1 MKASEIRR
9 KFLDFFASK
18 GHKIEPSAPLVPID
32 DPSLLWINAG
42 MAPLK
47 KYFDGRLVPDNPRIA
62 NAQKCIRTND
72 IENVGKTARHH
83 TLFEMLGNFS
93 IGDYFKEEAITW
105 AWEFLTG
112 KEWIGFDPDRL
123 SVTIHPED
131 DEAFEIWHKKIGLPE
146 ERIIRHEDNFWDIG
160 EGPCGPCSEIF
171 YDRGEHLNHT
181 ATSPEELYPG
191 GENERYLEVWNL
203 VFSQFNHNPDGTYTE
218 LPKKNIDTGM
228 GLERM
233 ASILQDV
240 PTNFDTDLFRPIID
254 RTAELSGLRYGDD
267 REQDV
272 AFKVIADHVRA
283 VTFAIGDGALP
294 GNEGRGYVIRRL
306 LRRAVRYGKVLGID
320 RPFLHELVP
329 VVGAIMGDYYPE
341 VVEKAD
347 LIRRV
352 IRTEEERFHETL
364 EEGLSLL
371 QELVDAAKREGRDTI
386 TGEEAFRLY
395 DTYGF
400 PLDLTEDF
408 AAEQGLK
415 VDRDGFETEM
425 AKQRERARAARGEL
439 SGMRVQGGVLGDLT
453 VESAFVGYDRLE
465 VETRVAALVK
475 DDALVNEV
483 AEGDTAQVILAET
496 PFYAES
502 GGQVADKGRIVGPNG
517 ELEVEDVQKGPNGQH
532 VHTVRVV
539 RGRVCVGDAVTA
551 AVDRAARADIV
562 KNHTATHLLHKA
574 LKEVLGEH
582 ANQAG
587 SLVAPDRLRFDFT
600 HFSALTDEEL
610 QRIERRVN
618 EQIWKQIDVTIFHT
632 ELEKAKAMGA
642 MALFGEKYGDVVRV
656 VQVGDY
662 SLELCG
668 GCHVR
673 NTAEIG
679 LFKIVSESGIGA
691 GTRRIEAVT
700 GRHAYA
706 YLNEQLDLLRTAAD
720 MLKAGHVGDVPA
732 RIQHLQEEL
741 RELERQNES
750 LQARL
755 SRLEAQTLAERAETV
770 EGVKVIAAK
779 VSGVDM
785 DGLRTLCDEL
795 KKKLGSGIVVLGT
808 AGEGKVNLVA
818 GVTADLVQRGFHAG
832 KLVKEVAARCGGGGG
847 GRPDM
852 AQAGGRQ
859 PQRLDEAL
867 AYVKEFVRT
876 VQVG

>member
-181 ATSPEELYPG
+181 AASPEELYPG

-254 RTAELSGLRYGDD
+254 RTAELSGLRYGVD

-386 TGEEAFRLY
+386 TGEEVFRLY

-632 ELEKAKAMGA
+632 ELEKARAMGA